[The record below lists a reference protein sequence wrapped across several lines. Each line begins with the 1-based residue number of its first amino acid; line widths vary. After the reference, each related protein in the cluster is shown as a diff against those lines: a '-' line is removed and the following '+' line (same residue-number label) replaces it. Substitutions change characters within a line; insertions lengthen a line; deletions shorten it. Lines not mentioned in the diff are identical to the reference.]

1 MINKEKTIRKLRAR
15 YHEIFPIP
23 GKRDLHDCFFCLHG
37 QIVIQFRTKDKKV
50 HVEKACLELPQ
61 QQPVHIFNF
70 PFFESIRRFLTQPI
84 RFGTSRG

>member
-1 MINKEKTIRKLRAR
+1 MINKEKTIRKMRAR
-15 YHEIFPIP
+15 YHEILPIP
-23 GKRDLHDCFFCLHG
+23 GKRDLNDCFFCLHG

-61 QQPVHIFNF
+61 QQSLQIFSS
-70 PFFESIRRFLTQPI
+70 PFLGSIRRFLTQPI